1 MSFLLIL
8 LEAVIGLFAFGA
20 WRRVFTGG
28 RPLEFVSRGLINK
41 VLPNVPALYKDR
53 VIAQRILA
61 LLRALVHTAAFEAL
75 LSYAVAHSR
84 NRITRVMRGR
94 HS

>member
-1 MSFLLIL
+1 MTFLFIL
-8 LEAVIGLFAFGA
+8 LEALIGVFAFGA
-20 WRRVFTGG
+20 WKRIFTGG
-28 RPLEFVSRGLINK
+28 RPLEFLSRGLINK

-61 LLRALVHTAAFEAL
+61 LLRTLVHTPAFEVL
-75 LSYAVAHSR
+75 LSHAVAHSR
-84 NRITRVMRGR
+84 NRLARVMRGR